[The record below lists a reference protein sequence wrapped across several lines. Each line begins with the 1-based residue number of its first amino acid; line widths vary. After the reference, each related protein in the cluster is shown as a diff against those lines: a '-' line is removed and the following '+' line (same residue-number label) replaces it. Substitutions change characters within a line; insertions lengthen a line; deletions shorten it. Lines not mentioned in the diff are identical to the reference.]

1 MSMAAPSTNPPP
13 TGRMGLCPASRAMSI
28 AGMSRDH
35 TAAAVMTP
43 AAKPRK
49 TFCVLEDMSFRK
61 KKTMAAP
68 ITVARQVKP
77 VPSRV

>member
-1 MSMAAPSTNPPP
+1 
-13 TGRMGLCPASRAMSI
+13 
-28 AGMSRDH
+28 
-35 TAAAVMTP
+35 MTP

-49 TFCVLEDMSFRK
+49 IFWVLEDMSFRK

-77 VPSRV
+77 VPINV